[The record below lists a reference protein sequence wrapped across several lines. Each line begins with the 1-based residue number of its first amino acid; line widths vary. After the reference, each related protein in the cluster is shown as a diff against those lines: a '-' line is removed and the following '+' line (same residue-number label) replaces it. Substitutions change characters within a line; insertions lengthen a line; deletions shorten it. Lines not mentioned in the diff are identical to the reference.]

1 MSSRSK
7 PRCHRSPTTP
17 GPTSSHTT
25 CNPPVHPLPVDEPGL
40 DASPADKTLEVLSNP
55 EFLAEGTAIGD
66 LEYPD
71 RVLATGLNLCTL
83 GKKEYL

>member
-1 MSSRSK
+1 
-7 PRCHRSPTTP
+7 
-17 GPTSSHTT
+17 
-25 CNPPVHPLPVDEPGL
+25 
-40 DASPADKTLEVLSNP
+40 VLSNP